1 MKSYD
6 LLSIFFFIRHFVNC
20 ALHDRGTLFFLFV
33 CLNIHTSPNYH
44 LKNGLTFRLPVF
56 KPVGYTNILGG
67 LCCFKVCIFLKVH
80 TDSFIQRQGIC
91 YRILY
96 NYVIYKGE
104 TV

>member
-1 MKSYD
+1 MTEVH
-6 LLSIFFFIRHFVNC
+6 FFC
-20 ALHDRGTLFFLFV
+20 LFV
-33 CLNIHTSPNYH
+33 CLDIHMSPNYH
-44 LKNGLTFRLPVF
+44 LKNGLTFRLRVF

-91 YRILY
+91 YGILY
-96 NYVIYKGE
+96 NYVIYEGE